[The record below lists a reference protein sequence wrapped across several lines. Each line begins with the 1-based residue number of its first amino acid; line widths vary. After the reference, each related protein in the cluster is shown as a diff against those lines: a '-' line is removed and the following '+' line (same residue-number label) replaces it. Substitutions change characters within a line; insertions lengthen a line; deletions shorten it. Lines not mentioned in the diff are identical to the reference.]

1 MSERESARCSKIHEL
16 SDRVRLSGVCS
27 VKLAL
32 AHRIASMGTTSAA
45 IPPDEGFDRSYVQ
58 IVFPVSP
65 RHGNKSSFLFYFF
78 FFFSFFFLFSSRRLL
93 FSFGDR
99 CLHDFV
105 SNLQPISFP
114 SFFDLS
120 ICNFAINLF
129 ENNVVILFF
138 YYIYGLSLQFAKL
151 LEFKD
156 SHKLFSTFRKYNLNS
171 YFLLLESLCPSIER
185 KQQNDTTCYAKP

>member
-65 RHGNKSSFLFYFF
+65 RHGNKSSFLFFPIFF
-78 FFFSFFFLFSSRRLL
+78 LSFFF
-93 FSFGDR
+93 
-99 CLHDFV
+99 
-105 SNLQPISFP
+105 ISFRP
-114 SFFDLS
+114 FFVGDCCLRDS
-120 ICNFAINLF
+120 IAFFPNL
-129 ENNVVILFF
+129 
-138 YYIYGLSLQFAKL
+138 KL
-151 LEFKD
+151 VL
-156 SHKLFSTFRKYNLNS
+156 LNS
-171 YFLLLESLCPSIER
+171 CLTIAYRGFLTFGIIGAL
-185 KQQNDTTCYAKP
+185 Y

>member
-65 RHGNKSSFLFYFF
+65 RHGNKSSFLF
-78 FFFSFFFLFSSRRLL
+78 FLFSFHPFFYLLSSFFRGRLL
-93 FSFGDR
+93 FTRFGSI
-99 CLHDFV
+99 FP
-105 SNLQPISFP
+105 NLK
-114 SFFDLS
+114 L
-120 ICNFAINLF
+120 
-129 ENNVVILFF
+129 IL
-138 YYIYGLSLQFAKL
+138 
-151 LEFKD
+151 
-156 SHKLFSTFRKYNLNS
+156 LNS
-171 YFLLLESLCPSIER
+171 CLTIAYIGFLTFGIIGAL
-185 KQQNDTTCYAKP
+185 Y